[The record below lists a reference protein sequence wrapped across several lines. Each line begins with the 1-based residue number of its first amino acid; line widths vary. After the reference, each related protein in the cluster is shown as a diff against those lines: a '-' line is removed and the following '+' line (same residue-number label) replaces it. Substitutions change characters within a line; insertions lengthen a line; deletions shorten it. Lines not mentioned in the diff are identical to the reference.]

1 MSDHD
6 DRGPLL
12 DMLEAAQGAV
22 SVFDTATADELE
34 GDLRTHMAL
43 RHLIV
48 IVGEAANRVSR
59 ETQEAHP
66 EIPWRDLIG
75 MGNGLVHGYDEV
87 DREIVHDTAA
97 IYLSRLIAHLRAI
110 PGEE

>member
-6 DRGPLL
+6 DHGPLL

-22 SVFDTATADELE
+22 NVFETATADELE

-48 IVGEAANRVSR
+48 IVG
-59 ETQEAHP
+59 
-66 EIPWRDLIG
+66 WRGGKPDL
-75 MGNGLVHGYDEV
+75 
-87 DREIVHDTAA
+87 
-97 IYLSRLIAHLRAI
+97 S
-110 PGEE
+110 